1 MKEYAI
7 HIHVTCTWIQITISY
22 ASRYHILL
30 PWIDKYLCISFCNG
44 NERPRA
50 REMPIIC
57 GLQIPIGCVTLVSIK
72 PTIVSICYGHL
83 NSASLQNTCIWYRYH
98 FQLGIPTPCQGRS
111 YLWGLPCEAG
121 ASIHACLI
129 FCSGAKRYSN

>member
-1 MKEYAI
+1 MVIYTTYDIPRVSSPAIYVSEIVKAYAS
-7 HIHVTCTWIQITISY
+7 HMHVICAWIQVTISY

-30 PWIDKYLCISFCNG
+30 AWIDKFLCISFCNG

-50 REMPIIC
+50 RDMPIKF
-57 GLQIPIGCVTLVSIK
+57 GLQIPIGCVTLVSIT

-98 FQLGIPTPCQGRS
+98 FQLGIYCIEKS
-111 YLWGLPCEAG
+111 WY
-121 ASIHACLI
+121 
-129 FCSGAKRYSN
+129 